1 MRTIGM
7 VAIAAGLATL
17 AACSS
22 KDAANN
28 AGDNALT
35 EGIEINNAEIYANDV
50 NAATDVNT
58 ANAADANATN
68 VADANAATN
77 NAQ

>member
-22 KDAANN
+22 KDAA
-28 AGDNALT
+28 
-35 EGIEINNAEIYANDV
+35 NNAEIYANDV